1 MTAETARPVEGTAA
15 VRPDAWVDLHPAG
28 AARPDEPGTEPAP
41 RHPARV
47 AALDG
52 VRGVAI
58 LLVLVGH
65 VLPRLWFV
73 SAAGVTVFF
82 ALSGYLITGILLREH
97 GRGGRVGLRRFYL
110 RRLFRLGPTL
120 LVVLAA
126 TVLWCA
132 ATHAYTA
139 TLGRDALAVLT
150 YRANF
155 GVANGDFTVPLAQTW
170 SLSVEEQFYLVWPLL
185 LVALGA
191 RRPRLLLVAAAL
203 AMASLLWRVDVAGSS
218 LTGVLYGSACVAVA
232 LLVGCVVACL
242 DARIALVVA
251 RRGVVVVAATIVVA
265 GAACAALHSSTAR
278 TLALVLPLVALAT
291 ALALPSVPFPRVLS
305 SPLLVWFG
313 GISYALYLWQTPIEY
328 NGLAAFRTGT
338 PPWLVVGLAVPLA
351 WLTTRYLERPL
362 TALGR
367 RLTST

>member
-1 MTAETARPVEGTAA
+1 MTADAARPVEGITA
-15 VRPDAWVDLHPAG
+15 VGRDPRVELNPAG
-28 AARPDEPGTEPAP
+28 PALADGPGTVTAP
-41 RHPARV
+41 PHRARV

-97 GRGGRVGLRRFYL
+97 ARDGRVGLRRFYL

-120 LVVLAA
+120 LLVLTA
-126 TVLWCA
+126 TVVWCL

-150 YRANF
+150 YRANV
-155 GVANGDFTVPLAQTW
+155 GVADADFTAPLAQTW
-170 SLSVEEQFYLVWPLL
+170 SLSVEEQFYLVWPIL
-185 LVALGA
+185 LVVLGA
-191 RRPRLLLVAAAL
+191 RRPRLLMVAATL
-203 AMASLLWRVDVAGSS
+203 AVASVLWRVHVAGSS
-218 LTGVLYGSACVAVA
+218 LTGVLYGSCSVAVA

-242 DARIALVVA
+242 QARTGPALA
-251 RRGVVVVAATIVVA
+251 RRAVPGAAVAVVVA
-265 GAACAALHSSTAR
+265 GAACAALHLSTAR

-291 ALALPSVPFPRVLS
+291 AVALPRVPLPRLLS
-305 SPLLVWFG
+305 SRLLVWFG

-328 NGLAAFRTGT
+328 NGLTAFRGGT

-367 RLTST
+367 RLTSG